1 MNKVSRWL
9 RDYLRVGV
17 VAPAPAPAP
26 ALRSMVNIGQSEV
39 SQFAYS
45 SAPDARSTLAMY
57 ATNNWVATAIDRIAS
72 RAASAELMI
81 TSRMDSVKTYPDHPM
96 MDLLGA
102 YGRPNDYQDP
112 FELFERTFFDLDLA
126 GQAFWFLGGS
136 PAPQEIHLLE
146 PTQMRIETG
155 AALGVAAYVYR
166 VGGRDL
172 RLTPEQVIHFK
183 RSNPYDRYYGL
194 SALQAARVEV
204 SSDTSMAHWNA
215 QFFGEDV
222 AIPAGIL
229 VVPETV
235 SDDEM
240 TRISDEVNAKYG
252 GRRRTGVVR
261 SAPGATAY
269 LPAGVAPRDMD
280 FVDGRLL
287 SRRAVYERLE
297 LPLGLMS
304 EASTEA
310 HARVAERQ
318 LAETIRIRHL
328 RLLRKLNSELLPF
341 WPAAKLRKVDFEDLS
356 LRSVDWDRESKRL
369 AAVSP
374 FMRANEVREKILK
387 LPADP
392 YFDEREDKQNAT
404 FTGARQSAG
413 GRDTNSVSDG
423 GQVSNVVGRT
433 EQPASEPAP
442 R

>member
-1 MNKVSRWL
+1 MNRLQRWL
-9 RDYLRVGV
+9 RDYLRVSG
-17 VAPAPAPAP
+17 AARPGDTPP
-26 ALRSMVNIGQSEV
+26 ALRAMVGQPLAA
-39 SQFAYS
+39 QFAYS
-45 SAPDARSTLAMY
+45 SGVDASKTLATY

-72 RAASAELMI
+72 RAASAELMV
-81 TSRMDSVKTYPDHPM
+81 TSRTDSVKTYPDHPM
-96 MDLLGA
+96 MELLGA

-126 GQAFWFLGGS
+126 GQAYWFLGGS
-136 PAPQEIHLLE
+136 PAPTEIHLLE
-146 PTQMRIETG
+146 PNQVRIEVG
-155 AALGVAAYVYR
+155 KSLGVAAYVYR
-166 VGGRDL
+166 VGAQDFKL
-172 RLTPEQVIHFK
+172 QPEQVIHFK

-240 TRISDEVNAKYG
+240 SRISDEVNAKYG

-280 FVDGRLL
+280 FVEGRLL

-328 RLLRKLNSELLPF
+328 RLLRKLNAELLPF
-341 WPAAKLRKVDFEDLS
+341 WPASKLRKVDFEDLS

-392 YFDEREDKQNAT
+392 YFDEREDKQNA
-404 FTGARQSAG
+404 ASQSVG
-413 GRDTNSVSDG
+413 QPTDRRNIDTVPRG
-423 GQVSNVVGRT
+423 GQVSDMVGR
-433 EQPASEPAP
+433 EQQPAP
-442 R
+442 